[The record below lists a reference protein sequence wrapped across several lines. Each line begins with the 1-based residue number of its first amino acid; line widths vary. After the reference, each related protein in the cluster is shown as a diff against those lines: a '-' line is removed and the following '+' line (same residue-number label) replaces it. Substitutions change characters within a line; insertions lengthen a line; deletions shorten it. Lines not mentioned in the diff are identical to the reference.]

1 MYRDALYGYYSL
13 YTYGL
18 QALIRK
24 KTHGRPPLLFPRREG
39 RARRGP
45 GTLFEVGK
53 AFDGLGE
60 LGDGGVGVTV
70 ADPVD
75 DAVADVAF
83 EDDLR
88 GAVER

>member
-24 KTHGRPPLLFPRREG
+24 KHGRPPLLLHRREG
-39 RARRGP
+39 RARRVP
-45 GTLFEVGK
+45 GTLFEVCK